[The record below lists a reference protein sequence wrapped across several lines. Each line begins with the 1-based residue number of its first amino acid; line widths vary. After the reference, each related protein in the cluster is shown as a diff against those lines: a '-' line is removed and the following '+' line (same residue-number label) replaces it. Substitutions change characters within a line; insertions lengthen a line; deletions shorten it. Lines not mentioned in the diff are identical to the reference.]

1 MSQKLS
7 EKVALVTGGGSG
19 IGAAAALELA
29 ELGAQVVITGRRADA
44 LASIAKK
51 HPRITTFVA
60 DVANTTEAEK
70 TVEAV
75 KARHGRL
82 DILVNNAG
90 IAPIA
95 GLKDASS
102 EHVRGVFDTN
112 VIGLVALTRA
122 ALPLLRASRGNV
134 VNVAS
139 TVADQPFANMS
150 IYSASKAAVVALTR
164 AWAQELAP
172 DGVRVNAVSPGPI
185 ETPIFSPD
193 KLGISEAELS
203 AMGEGILSL
212 VPLHRMGKAD
222 EVAHVI
228 AFLASPNAS
237 FVTGAQYSVGG
248 GIEA

>member
-19 IGAAAALELA
+19 IGAATALELA

-44 LASIAKK
+44 LATIAKQ

-60 DVANTTEAEK
+60 DVAK
-70 TVEAV
+70 TADADGTIEAV
-75 KARHGRL
+75 RERHGRL

-95 GLKDASS
+95 PLAHASV
-102 EHVRGVFDTN
+102 EHVRGVLDTN
-112 VIGLVALTRA
+112 VVGLVALTRA
-122 ALPLLRASRGNV
+122 ALPLLKASRGNV
-134 VNVAS
+134 VNVA
-139 TVADQPFANMS
+139 TTIADQPFANMS
-150 IYSASKAAVVALTR
+150 IYCASKAAVVALTR
-164 AWAQELAP
+164 AWAQELAA
-172 DGVRVNAVSPGPI
+172 DGVRVNVVSPGPI
-185 ETPIFSPD
+185 ETPLFTPD
-193 KLGISEAELS
+193 KLGISEKDLA

-212 VPLHRMGKAD
+212 VPLGRMGKAE

-228 AFLASPNAS
+228 TFLASQSAS
-237 FVTGAQYSVGG
+237 FVTGAQYTVGG